1 MDSTLHEVFSDEN
14 DAATKR
20 RELFIALKDAVS
32 PITLSPYLAVRVKE
46 SLGSSLMNEK
56 KPWMSKLPLFV
67 LVATWHLLQHVDKGA
82 FDKPL
87 FLRHGTFVL
96 PTKKNTKSPRTN
108 VELENTKGDV
118 MKITSL
124 AQYESAP
131 FVGKGKNKFGMSL
144 PVDALNLYDTK
155 STTDTATK
163 TRNDSLKKKIVKLD
177 PTCAISSYMVD
188 VTPRSPSPD
197 VSTNEPSA
205 TTSGKSG
212 TSTSKKKA
220 AGKKSSRKKRKSA
233 SKSAGSTTTS
243 AKKSRKDGAV
253 APRALDAALE
263 AVAQAAEPV
272 GVVAI
277 KQRDID
283 DNLGALQANLSAAM
297 LLVDK
302 LDGVRM
308 NKDGKKTLECL
319 QRALKNGVSNFDR
332 FAGLCSECKVGPTGN
347 KGRDDNTTVTSSS
360 TALPTTKDTIRQR
373 LTQLLAG
380 ESRQV
385 GTFNQQILSTAM
397 DWEATKDQSVDDN
410 FSWRKE
416 CIDDIF
422 AIKLKTAMDNW
433 YEALINPNEASD
445 VQQDTFNYLHSLESH
460 GWTFNIEVFKNENR
474 RPSNKCDILLV
485 MRHTFWNG
493 GKGPDG
499 GGNDSNNDGD
509 GNDNDANADSTTASS
524 AGKRNAPGPTDEWIT
539 TMNKV
544 RDQLVAS
551 KEKTP
556 EEWMTMANKAKTA
569 FENKQQMKDIPGM
582 SDWVKDMWIEYK
594 AHRSEPWT
602 TVLNEEQ
609 FALLKEMFS
618 KFGTRR
624 EMVGMKKHVQLEMRK
639 SPAAKKKSHAAE
651 KDRKAKDIRE
661 RKWRTTYDR
670 VVKYVEKQKKKSGSN
685 ANSYPKK
692 DEDWVQQQWKE
703 YNKYKVT
710 NGRAGELNKEQF
722 GLIADLMGFTRDAHE
737 ESPQKAATPSK
748 TQAAAT
754 LSEPM
759 TGESIGSRL
768 INSKKRS
775 PRTPTSSAKEAATR
789 EDGPNEDT
797 GNNPQRTSPRKK
809 QKTNRE
815 NSE

>member
-499 GGNDSNNDGD
+499 GRNDSNNDGD

-544 RDQLVAS
+544 AQCMHLNGGQYPKTQYLNTWA
-551 KEKTP
+551 KE
-556 EEWMTMANKAKTA
+556 
-569 FENKQQMKDIPGM
+569 MKR
-582 SDWVKDMWIEYK
+582 EYK
-594 AHRSEPWT
+594 
-602 TVLNEEQ
+602 
-609 FALLKEMFS
+609 
-618 KFGTRR
+618 
-624 EMVGMKKHVQLEMRK
+624 KHQEGKQTDLSQEQLELLEANIFCESAK
-639 SPAAKKKSHAAE
+639 EAAAAE

-768 INSKKRS
+768 INSRKRS

-789 EDGPNEDT
+789 EDGPNEDN